1 MWYILWCENHQSSEL
16 CNLWSECYHNVLI
29 FIFCAHFMPIH
40 VHDLS
45 LVMLI
50 GCWAQ
55 KARETLSSMFL
66 HFTNYCLH
74 VVTKNHFSLLLGD
87 TLRWTSGTPT
97 LFSPLTWKFETNH
110 MAIERMQELII
121 SRPLNNLS
129 LCLFNFKIYIYLQF
143 IDFVLLRFGA
153 MKYTNYKLN
162 TLSYIDNDLCI
173 LKHIKVSIYTNP
185 LQTLILSWILG
196 SAWEPEEHN
205 VVESSFDRRRLA
217 WGNRSDYK

>member
-97 LFSPLTWKFETNH
+97 LFSPLTWK
-110 MAIERMQELII
+110 IEAKARAHRENARIDYITSFSQ
-121 SRPLNNLS
+121 
-129 LCLFNFKIYIYLQF
+129 FKFVFYTYFQF
-143 IDFVLLRFGA
+143 I
-153 MKYTNYKLN
+153 NYISCC
-162 TLSYIDNDLCI
+162 TIM
-173 LKHIKVSIYTNP
+173 
-185 LQTLILSWILG
+185 
-196 SAWEPEEHN
+196 
-205 VVESSFDRRRLA
+205 
-217 WGNRSDYK
+217 